1 MAARALLALMR
12 ALRWLPL
19 PWLRALGAVLGGLLW
34 AVVPARRRVVQTNLQ
49 WCFPQLTPAQCNRLV
64 RQVFVRFGQSWLDRS
79 WLWHGSATQVRRRVR
94 LTGALSAL
102 QGPEPVVLFAP
113 HFMGLDAAW
122 TALNQQI
129 DRSFVTIY
137 SPQSHPVVDAWVHTG
152 RQRFGHPVL
161 VARLDGAQPLVAAVR
176 AGRPLYLLP
185 DMNFDPSESV
195 WVPFFGHLA
204 ATVPSLSRFARLGR
218 ARVVPVL
225 TRLDAHGYEVRVLEP
240 WEGFPSGDLVAD
252 TARMNRELE
261 AYIAPDPAQ
270 YYWVHKRFKDRPEGQ
285 TPPY

>member
-34 AVVPARRRVVQTNLQ
+34 AVVPARRRVVQTNLR

-79 WLWHGSATQVRRRVR
+79 WLWHGSAAQVRRRVR

>member
-34 AVVPARRRVVQTNLQ
+34 TVVPARRRVVQTNLR

-79 WLWHGSATQVRRRVR
+79 WLWHGSAAQVRRRVR

-240 WEGFPSGDLVAD
+240 WEGFPSGNLVAD